1 MIGARANSP
10 ILKECNRQIS
20 SVDPLPVITEPAC
33 LPGLYC
39 LAGGCVW
46 PPKGGSFVINRLH
59 ALTFLV
65 VLVLAAVAQ
74 AQTFTVLYNFTG
86 SSDGG
91 YPYGGLVQDAD
102 GNLYGAAN
110 VGGASNFG
118 VVFKVDPQGTETVLY
133 SFAGGTDGESP
144 YGGVILDTAGNLY
157 GTTYKGGASN
167 YGTVF
172 KVSKAGKETVLHSF
186 AGGSADGCNP
196 GGGLILDAKGNLYG
210 DTQLCG
216 ASNYGTV
223 FKVSKA

>member
-1 MIGARANSP
+1 M
-10 ILKECNRQIS
+10 
-20 SVDPLPVITEPAC
+20 
-33 LPGLYC
+33 
-39 LAGGCVW
+39 
-46 PPKGGSFVINRLH
+46 INRLH

-196 GGGLILDAKGNLYG
+196 GGGLILDAKGNLIWRY
-210 DTQLCG
+210 
-216 ASNYGTV
+216 AAMRS
-223 FKVSKA
+223 F